1 MLTPSLLVVSLLFPH
16 RAHPQP
22 DTVRARQLATIGENS
37 PTPFLLGE
45 ISGIAIDDSGRV
57 YISDFQ
63 EPRVVV
69 FSSRGRHLATIGRK
83 GEGPGE
89 FTAPTGPVIGAD
101 GTLYVRNMEQVVRFT
116 RDPRTGI
123 ASRFDKTFVG
133 PTMAPWRSKLSSII
147 DRSGRFHFPLQVG
160 LRDGPTH
167 YAYRRYAQDGRKL
180 DSLPVPLYSTAR
192 SSWAS
197 VMISEGT
204 GRVVP
209 GLSMVPFHPVP
220 VWVVTVNG
228 TVISGPADRYEL
240 TETDSLGR
248 AIRTYRRA
256 VPADRIPPR
265 VRGDSLRA
273 LRRRIDSLPVP
284 LSQVRGASEE
294 VKGQRLPDTYP
305 FYLGVGAMS
314 NGEVW
319 VRRWTPPAMNNVT
332 VLDVFGSNGVYAKT
346 VVLPMDCAPLPS
358 LAVRGRIA
366 ACVVTDPETGGESV
380 VVAEL
385 GS

>member
-1 MLTPSLLVVSLLFPH
+1 MLMPSLILITLLSPAH
-16 RAHPQP
+16 HPQA
-22 DTVRARQLATIGENS
+22 DTVRARVLATIGENS

-45 ISGIAIDDSGRV
+45 VSGMAIDDSGRV
-57 YISDFQ
+57 YIADFQ

-89 FTAPTGPVIGAD
+89 FTAPTGPVIGLD
-101 GTLYVRNMEQVVRFT
+101 GRLYVRNMEQVVRFT

-123 ASRFDKTFVG
+123 ASRFDRTFVG
-133 PTMAPWRSKLSSII
+133 PTMAPWRSKLSSMI
-147 DRSGRFHFPLQVG
+147 DRQGRFHFPLEVG
-160 LRDGPTH
+160 LRDGLTH

-180 DSLPVPLYSTAR
+180 DSIPVPLYPTSR

-204 GRVVP
+204 GRMVP

-220 VWVVTVNG
+220 VWAVTVNG
-228 TVISGPADRYEL
+228 TIISGPADRYEL
-240 TETDSLGR
+240 RETDSLGR

-256 VPADRIPPR
+256 IPAERIPPR
-265 VRGDSLRA
+265 VRGDSVRA

-294 VKGQRLPDTYP
+294 VKAQRLPDTYP
-305 FYLGVGAMS
+305 FYRGVIAMS

-319 VRRWTPPAMNNVT
+319 VRRWTPPAMNNAT
-332 VLDVFGSNGVYAKT
+332 VLDVFDSNGAYSKT
-346 VVLPMDCAPLPS
+346 VILPMDCATLPS
-358 LAVRGRIA
+358 LAARGRIT
-366 ACVVTDPETGGESV
+366 ACMVTDPETGGESV

>member
-1 MLTPSLLVVSLLFPH
+1 MLPSLCLVALVASAPP
-16 RAHPQP
+16 ASPS
-22 DTVRARQLATIGENS
+22 DTVRARVLATIGETS

-45 ISGIAIDDSGRV
+45 VSGIAIDDSGRV
-57 YISDFQ
+57 YIADFQ

-83 GEGPGE
+83 GQGPGE
-89 FTAPTGPVIGAD
+89 FTAPTGPVIGTD

-133 PTMAPWRSKLSSII
+133 PTMAPWRSKLSSVV
-147 DRSGRFHFPLQVG
+147 DRQGRFHFPLEVG
-160 LRDGPTH
+160 LRDGITH
-167 YAYRRYAQDGRKL
+167 YAYQRYGRDGRKL
-180 DSLPVPLYSTAR
+180 DSIPVPLYPTSR

-197 VMISEGT
+197 VPTGPSG

-220 VWVVTVNG
+220 VWAVTVNG

-248 AIRTYRRA
+248 AIRAYRRA
-256 VPADRIPPR
+256 IPAERIPAR
-265 VRGDSLRA
+265 VRGDSSRA

-294 VKGQRLPDTYP
+294 VKAQRLPDTYP
-305 FYLGVGAMS
+305 YYRGVVATP

-319 VRRWTPPAMNNVT
+319 VRRWTQPAMNNVT
-332 VLDVFGSNGVYAKT
+332 ALDVFGSNGIYTKT
-346 VVLPMDCAPLPS
+346 VILPMDCATMPS
-358 LAVRGRIA
+358 LAVRGRFA
-366 ACVVTDPETGGESV
+366 ACMVTDPETGAESV
-380 VVAEL
+380 VVAQL